1 MAEEPNTPGA
11 PEGGKTAAMT
21 RAPEFERNESGGPC
35 RAGFKAS

>member
-21 RAPEFERNESGGPC
+21 WAPEFNEMSSGGPC